1 MVYLGMAK
9 SAKNNSKGKSNT
21 VKNIKKSKNKSAA
34 TKKHD
39 NMDVKTVSQVD
50 KLVENIK
57 NNVLTLMLVY
67 ADWCGHCKTFKNDI
81 WNKLASLKGRK
92 ISMAQ
97 VNEKV
102 LSHLKERIPGLNV
115 DGFPTVTLAGNDMKT
130 SPPIKNTRDLG
141 SMQTLVTA
149 DPNQVMAAN
158 GMSSAEGSKGASPK
172 AANKNAKDIE
182 IDHNVVPSSATPKP
196 ESAQALKEAG
206 KEAVD
211 NLHNGVSNI
220 SPEMSSTVPNPPN
233 IEEDIVS
240 AQTAESEMAD
250 TASTDTASTDK
261 AKVGGSLFAS
271 LVAATRSMA
280 PAVALA
286 TAGAAVSRRLK
297 THRKGTK
304 KLRPRRL
311 K

>member
-1 MVYLGMAK
+1 MAYLGMAK
-9 SAKNNSKGKSNT
+9 SAKNNSKGKSHT
-21 VKNIKKSKNKSAA
+21 VKNIKKSKNNKPAA
-34 TKKHD
+34 SKKHD

-57 NNVLTLMLVY
+57 NNVLTLLLVY

-81 WNKLASLKGRK
+81 WNKLVGVKGRK

-102 LSHLKERIPGLNV
+102 LSQLKERIPGLNV

-130 SPPIKNTRDLG
+130 SSPIKNTRDLG

-158 GMSSAEGSKGASPK
+158 GMSSAKSSKT
-172 AANKNAKDIE
+172 ANNNAKEIE
-182 IDHNVVPSSATPKP
+182 IDHNVIPSSATPRP
-196 ESAQALKEAG
+196 ESAHALKEAG

-233 IEEDIVS
+233 IEEDIVTT
-240 AQTAESEMAD
+240 QTAESEMAD
-250 TASTDTASTDK
+250 TASNDTDSTDK

-271 LVAATRSMA
+271 LVAATRSIA
-280 PAVALA
+280 PAVGLA
-286 TAGAAVSRRLK
+286 TAGVAINRRLK
-297 THRKGTK
+297 KHRKGTK
-304 KLRPRRL
+304 KLRPRPL

>member
-1 MVYLGMAK
+1 MAK
-9 SAKNNSKGKSNT
+9 SAKNSSKGKAHT
-21 VKNIKKSKNKSAA
+21 VKNIKKKND
-34 TKKHD
+34 KKAPAHKKLD

-57 NNVLTLMLVY
+57 NNVLTLLLVY
-67 ADWCGHCKTFKNDI
+67 ADWCGHCKTFKSDI
-81 WNKLASLKGRK
+81 WDKLASLKGRK

-102 LSHLKERIPGLNV
+102 LSQVKERIPGLNV

-130 SPPIKNTRDLG
+130 SSPIKNSRDLG

-158 GMSSAEGSKGASPK
+158 GMASGESWKEGSPK
-172 AANKNAKDIE
+172 QLKKNADEIE
-182 IDHNVVPSSATPKP
+182 IDDDVVPTSAIPKA
-196 ESAQALKEAG
+196 ESAKALKEAG

-233 IEEDIVS
+233 IEDDVVTPQMDE
-240 AQTAESEMAD
+240 TAETVSG
-250 TASTDTASTDK
+250 DK
-261 AKVGGSLFAS
+261 TKVGGSLFAS
-271 LVAATRSMA
+271 LVAATRQIA
-280 PAVALA
+280 PAVGLA
-286 TAGAAVSRRLK
+286 TAGVAVSRRLRK
-297 THRKGTK
+297 HRKGTK
-304 KLRPRRL
+304 KLRPRPL

>member
-1 MVYLGMAK
+1 MAK
-9 SAKNNSKGKSNT
+9 SAKNSSKGKAHT
-21 VKNIKKSKNKSAA
+21 VKNIKKKND
-34 TKKHD
+34 KKTPAHKKLD
-39 NMDVKTVSQVD
+39 NMDVKSVSQVD

-57 NNVLTLMLVY
+57 NNVLTLLLVY
-67 ADWCGHCKTFKNDI
+67 ADWCGHCKTFKSDI
-81 WNKLASLKGRK
+81 WDKLASLKGRK

-102 LSHLKERIPGLNV
+102 LSQVKERIPGLNV

-130 SPPIKNTRDLG
+130 SSPIKNTRDLG

-158 GMSSAEGSKGASPK
+158 GMASGESWKEGSPK
-172 AANKNAKDIE
+172 AAKQNADEIE
-182 IDHNVVPSSATPKP
+182 IDDDVVPTSAIPKA
-196 ESAQALKEAG
+196 ESAKALKEAG

-233 IEEDIVS
+233 IEDDVVTPQMDE
-240 AQTAESEMAD
+240 TAETVSG
-250 TASTDTASTDK
+250 DK
-261 AKVGGSLFAS
+261 TKVGGSLFAS
-271 LVAATRSMA
+271 LVAATRQIA
-280 PAVALA
+280 PAVGLA
-286 TAGAAVSRRLK
+286 TAGVAVSRRLRK
-297 THRKGTK
+297 HRKGTK
-304 KLRPRRL
+304 KLRPRPL